1 MKKCNGPRPLLSLL
15 LQHGAKVCMTLQTI
29 ILGRNCIGG
38 EPKASLLQ
46 KKLLCTLASF
56 IDIIMHEYYR
66 REKVAVKL
74 TSQSSSKSKAAA
86 DTLSA
91 KLGQKM
97 TG

>member
-1 MKKCNGPRPLLSLL
+1 
-15 LQHGAKVCMTLQTI
+15 
-29 ILGRNCIGG
+29 
-38 EPKASLLQ
+38 
-46 KKLLCTLASF
+46 
-56 IDIIMHEYYR
+56 MHEYYR